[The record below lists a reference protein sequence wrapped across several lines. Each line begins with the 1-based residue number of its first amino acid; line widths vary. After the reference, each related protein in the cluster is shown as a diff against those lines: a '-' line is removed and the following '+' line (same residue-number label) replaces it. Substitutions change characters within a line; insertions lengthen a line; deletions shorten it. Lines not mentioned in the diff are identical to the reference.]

1 MREKPRAPSGTRR
14 SRKPASL
21 QLSPRPCRSVRF
33 DSHVFA
39 APIYREAHSPGW
51 SPGHEPKSTGM
62 TPVGRRALPAW
73 ATHGAIP
80 ERFELL
86 NNRADVIAEGV
97 ELLHPS
103 PLDHIGHA
111 GRSWCYEE
119 RSHADVAVVASLCG
133 KGAGEAQASNLIV
146 GDIVRTKGM
155 VWDRM
160 ATEALGWRQG
170 QPSRVYLFSE
180 AVGDLELESL

>member
-1 MREKPRAPSGTRR
+1 
-14 SRKPASL
+14 
-21 QLSPRPCRSVRF
+21 
-33 DSHVFA
+33 
-39 APIYREAHSPGW
+39 
-51 SPGHEPKSTGM
+51 M